1 MPTEDFIRNRIT
13 QLRMHKNVS
22 EYQMS
27 LDLGHSKGYI
37 QGISSGR
44 AMPSMSEFLAICE
57 YLEVTPQAF
66 FDEHIENPVLQN
78 TLIHEIR
85 SLSESDIALV
95 RALIK
100 RLKGEMYE
108 SA

>member
-1 MPTEDFIRNRIT
+1 MQTEDFIRNRIT
-13 QLRMHKNVS
+13 QLRMYKNIS

-44 AMPSMSEFLAICE
+44 AMPSMGEFLAICE
-57 YLEVTPQAF
+57 YLEVTPQEF
-66 FDEHIENPVLQN
+66 FDEHTENPVLQN
-78 TLIHEIR
+78 KLVHEIS

-95 RALIK
+95 CTLIQ
-100 RLKGEMYE
+100 RLSGKENI
-108 SA
+108 